1 MRALQDLRYAARG
14 LLRSKGFTATVILT
28 LGLGLGA
35 NAAMFGVIDRLMF
48 RPFPYLKDPGTVH
61 RVYLRATYRGRTSTS
76 FVFPYTR
83 YLDLARGTSS
93 FAAWAGATER
103 PLAVGA
109 GTAAR
114 ELSVAGVSASFF
126 GFFAVRPALG
136 RFFGPSEDSIPQGAK
151 VAVLGYGFWQSGFG
165 GRNVLGEQLA
175 IGTVSHTIIGV
186 APRDFVGISEAVPP
200 AVFIP
205 LTAFP
210 LAAGENKTG
219 DYWLKYNWDWIS
231 AIVRRKPGV
240 GGAAASADLSRAFRN
255 SRSAAR
261 VINPS
266 VLPDSIAHP
275 VAFAGAVKTAAG
287 PSAGLESRTLFWVT
301 GVAAIVLLI
310 ACANVTSLMFARV
323 IRRRRELSVRL
334 ALGVSRRRLAG
345 QLLTESL
352 LLAAAGCLA
361 GLAITWSGGR
371 VLRRL
376 VLTPALSGSATPDW
390 RTLLAA
396 GSLALLA
403 GVLTAI
409 GPALLAVRGDLAA
422 SLKSGPREG
431 IRRRS
436 RARSALLVLQGAL
449 SVLLL
454 VGAHLFVQSL
464 RRVRAL
470 DLGYDPA
477 PVLMVRSDLRGQNL
491 DRAELVRF
499 RHRLLAAAREI
510 PGVVAAARINSRPF
524 GTNSTRLV
532 VPGVDSVERL
542 GRFNYQVA
550 DPDYFAVMGTRILL
564 GRGFTEADREGT
576 PSVAVVSRSMARALW
591 KDPLG
596 RCIQVFFGPDPLA
609 PCTTVIGI
617 AEDAAQQSLTDDTDS
632 RFMYYLP
639 LDQVDPSW
647 GSQLFLRMAGH
658 DAAGSAERV
667 RLALNRAMPGQG
679 YVSVQ
684 PMEDLLDR
692 QRRSWQLG
700 ATLFVG
706 FGVLALLVAA
716 VGLYGTVSYDVAQR
730 THELGVRSA
739 LGARGVDLVRLVVGQ
754 AVRLAGAGVVLGL
767 ALALLASPWIQ
778 PLLFKQSARDPA
790 TYGLVAL
797 LLLGVAVLASAM
809 PSRRAARADPN
820 LALRAE

>member
-14 LLRSKGFTATVILT
+14 LLRSPGFSATVILT

-48 RPFPYLKDPGTVH
+48 RPFSYLNDPGTVH
-61 RVYLRATYRGRTSTS
+61 RVYLRTTYRGRTSTN

-83 YLDLARGTSS
+83 YLDLARGSSS

-103 PLAVGA
+103 PLAVGT

-114 ELSVAGVSASFF
+114 ERRVAGVSASFF
-126 GFFAVRPALG
+126 GFFAIRPALG
-136 RFFGPSEDSIPQGAK
+136 RFFGASEDSLPQGAK
-151 VAVLGYGFWQSGFG
+151 VAVLGYGFWQSELG

-175 IGTVSHTIIGV
+175 IGTVSHTIVGV
-186 APRDFVGISEAVPP
+186 APRDFVGISEAEPP

-231 AIVRRKPGV
+231 AIARRKPGV
-240 GGAAASADLSRAFRN
+240 SEATASADLSQAYRA

-261 VINPS
+261 LINPA

-287 PSAGLESRTLFWVT
+287 PSAGLESRTLVWVT

-334 ALGVSRRRLAG
+334 ALGVGRRRLAG
-345 QLLTESL
+345 QLFTESL
-352 LLAAAGCLA
+352 LLAALGCLA
-361 GLAITWSGGR
+361 GLAIAWWGGL

-376 VLTPALSGSATPDW
+376 VLTPALSQSGATDW

-396 GSLALLA
+396 ASFALLA

-431 IRRRS
+431 TRQRS
-436 RARSALLVLQGAL
+436 GARSALLVLQGAL

-477 PVLMVRSDLRGQNL
+477 PVLMVRSDLRGQSL

-524 GTNSTRLV
+524 GTNTTRLV

-550 DPDYFAVMGTRILL
+550 DPDYFAVMGTRILR
-564 GRGFTEADREGT
+564 GRGFTEADREGS

-591 KDPLG
+591 PDPLG
-596 RCIQVFFGPDPLA
+596 RCIQAFLGPDPLA

-617 AEDAAQQSLTDDTDS
+617 AEDAAQQNLTDDP

-647 GSQLFLRMAGH
+647 GSQLFLRMAGP

-667 RLALNRAMPGQG
+667 RLALNRTMPGQG

-739 LGARGVDLVRLVVGQ
+739 LGARSVHLVGLVVGQ

-767 ALALLASPWIQ
+767 ALALLAAPWIQ

-790 TYGLVAL
+790 TYGLVAM

-820 LALRAE
+820 LALRSD